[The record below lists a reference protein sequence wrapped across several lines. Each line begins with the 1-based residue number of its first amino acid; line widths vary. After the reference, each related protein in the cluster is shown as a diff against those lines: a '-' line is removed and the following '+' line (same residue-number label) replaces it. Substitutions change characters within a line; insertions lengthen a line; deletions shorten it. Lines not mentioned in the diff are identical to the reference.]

1 MGKKHTIIINGRT
14 YDAKTGLAVSESTE
28 KGANPSVKN
37 KLSQAK
43 TKPTSNAQK
52 AVVQD
57 IATTKP
63 TSTAKTIHR
72 KVQRSKTLK
81 RTALK
86 KPANQ
91 SNKIAVSSGSNKYA
105 RSPQITKFA
114 KATEA
119 ANKKATKIDVSK
131 KDLKKPASKSVQ
143 KKPTQPISSRAI
155 KEQLI
160 REQMEKAPASKVTI
174 EKVQKTKVKEVSPSR
189 LRTVSVITVCFSL
202 LILAGYLT
210 YLSMPNL
217 SMRVA
222 AMQTGVNAKLPEY
235 QPQGYALNGPVAYDD
250 SKVTADYKAQFG
262 NQSYTIA
269 QTSSEWDSRATLDN
283 FVTKDSNDD
292 YQIRSKQG
300 LTIYTYG
307 NKAVWVNG
315 GVLHVLKSS
324 NAPLTSQ
331 QIERIAVSM

>member
-14 YDAKTGLAVSESTE
+14 YDATTGLAVSE
-28 KGANPSVKN
+28 KGANHA
-37 KLSQAK
+37 AK
-43 TKPTSNAQK
+43 TKSVSSIQK
-52 AVVQD
+52 TVAQD
-57 IATTKP
+57 IASAKP
-63 TSTAKTIHR
+63 RTTAKTMHR
-72 KVQRSKTLK
+72 KTQRSKTLK

-86 KPANQ
+86 KPAAAK
-91 SNKIAVSSGSNKYA
+91 SHKIAVSSSSKKYA

-114 KATEA
+114 KHPEVIHKKEVA
-119 ANKKATKIDVSK
+119 APAKKEVVKVT
-131 KDLKKPASKSVQ
+131 KPAQ
-143 KKPTQPISSRAI
+143 KKPVQAVSSRAI

-160 REQMEKAPASKVTI
+160 REQMEKAPAARVTI
-174 EKVQKTKVKEVSPSR
+174 EKVRKAKAQDVSPSK
-189 LRTVSVITVCFSL
+189 LRTASVITVCLSL
-202 LILAGYLT
+202 LVLAGYLT

-217 SMRVA
+217 SMRIA

-235 QPQGYALNGPVAYDD
+235 QPQGYALNGPVTYDD
-250 SKVTADYKAQFG
+250 NKVTADYKAQFG
-262 NQSYTIA
+262 NQEYTIT

-283 FVTKDSNDD
+283 FVAKESSDD

-315 GVLHVLKSS
+315 GVLHVLKSN

-331 QIERIAVSM
+331 QIEHIAVSM